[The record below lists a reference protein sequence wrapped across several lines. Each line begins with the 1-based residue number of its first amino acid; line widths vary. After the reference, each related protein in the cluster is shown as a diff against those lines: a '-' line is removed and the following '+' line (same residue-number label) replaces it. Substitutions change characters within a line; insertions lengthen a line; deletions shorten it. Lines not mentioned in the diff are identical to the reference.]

1 MSEKPFI
8 ERARY
13 LLTIFCSSL
22 FLVGLVV
29 GIWYLVTNANAQVS
43 RAAPEATASQDARP
57 AGPIRTQMVVAAH
70 PLAARAA
77 RQMLRDGGTAMDAMV
92 AAQMVLNLV
101 EPQSSGI
108 GGGGFL
114 LYWDATE
121 RKLLTY
127 DGRETAPAAAGPNR
141 FLRDDGSPIRW
152 PDAVGTGRSIGVP
165 GIVPMLERAHSAHGN
180 LDWSQLFAPAIN
192 LAANGFGVSP
202 RLNMLLTGMGAD
214 AFNQEARDYFF
225 DYDGEPHAL
234 GEVLQNPTLAI
245 SLKQIAEDGSAAMT
259 HGPIAKG
266 IVATAREPGVATI
279 TLDDLRNY
287 SAIVRPPVCAPYRS
301 FSVCGMGPPSS
312 GGMTVAAT
320 LTMLADRNLGD
331 APNAAALH
339 LILEAEKLAYADRGR
354 YMADSDYVA
363 VPAGLLD
370 PDYLAGRAQ
379 AIDPTQTMGRAEPGI
394 PPDLGAMPGNDAS
407 GENPGTSQI
416 SIVDRFGNAASMT
429 TTIESAF
436 GSRRMVA
443 GFLLNN
449 ELTDFSFAPVDDF
462 GRPVAN
468 RVEGGKRPRS
478 SMAPTMVFDADGNLW
493 AVLGSPGGSRIILY
507 VVKALVA
514 MIDWGMD
521 PQAAAALGIFGSR
534 NGPAELERGAD
545 MDAFADDLAAL
556 GHEIARPSMTSGL
569 HIIRVTP
576 ETLLGGADPRR
587 EGIAIGD

>member
-1 MSEKPFI
+1 MSQKTSAVYARNPLTFI
-8 ERARY
+8 LGA
-13 LLTIFCSSL
+13 L
-22 FLVGLVV
+22 FLVGLTL
-29 GIWYLVTNANAQVS
+29 GIHVPATGALAQAS
-43 RAAPEATASQDARP
+43 RAAPEAATGAGDRP
-57 AGPIRTQMVVAAH
+57 AAPIRTQMVVAAH

-77 RQMLRDGGTAMDAMV
+77 RQMLRDGGTAMDALV

-114 LYWDATE
+114 LYWDAAE
-121 RKLLTY
+121 KRLATY
-127 DGRETAPAAAGPNR
+127 DGRETAPAAAGPDR
-141 FLRDDGSPIRW
+141 FLRNDGTPIRW

-165 GIVPMLERAHSAHGN
+165 GIVPMLELAHQVHGD
-180 LDWSQLFAPAIN
+180 LAWDKLFAPAIK
-192 LAANGFGVSP
+192 LAAEGFGVSP
-202 RLNMLLTGMGAD
+202 RLNLLLTAMGAD
-214 AFNQEARDYFF
+214 AFNEEGRDYFF
-225 DYDGEPHAL
+225 DDDGEPHAL
-234 GEVLQNPTLAI
+234 GEVLRNPALAI
-245 SLKQIAEDGSAAMT
+245 SFKQIAEFGAAALS

-266 IVATAREPGVATI
+266 IVTAAREPGVATL
-279 TLDDLRNY
+279 TLDDLRDY
-287 SAIVRPPVCAPYRS
+287 TAIVRPPVCAPYRG
-301 FSVCGMGPPSS
+301 FSICGMGPPSS
-312 GGMTVAAT
+312 GGMTVAST
-320 LTMLADRNLGD
+320 LTMLADRDLGD

-339 LILEAEKLAYADRGR
+339 LILEAEKLAYADRNR

-370 PDYLAGRAQ
+370 PEYLAGRAGT
-379 AIDPTQTMGRAEPGI
+379 IDSGQTMGRAEPGI
-394 PPDLGAMPGNDAS
+394 PPDLGMMPGNDVS
-407 GENPGTSQI
+407 SENAGTSQI
-416 SIVDRFGNAASMT
+416 SIVDRFGNAASLT

-449 ELTDFSFAPVDDF
+449 ELTDFSFAPVDDL

-478 SMAPTMVFDADGNLW
+478 SMAPTMVFDAGGDLW

-521 PQAAAALGIFGSR
+521 PQEAAALGIFGSR

-545 MDAFADDLAAL
+545 MDAFAADLAAL
-556 GHEIARPSMTSGL
+556 GHEVARPSMTSGL

-576 ETLLGGADPRR
+576 DTLLGGADPRR

>member
-1 MSEKPFI
+1 LSEKPFI
-8 ERARY
+8 ERARL
-13 LLTIFCSSL
+13 LLTYVCGGL
-22 FLVGLVV
+22 FLVGIAV
-29 GIWYLVTNANAQVS
+29 GVWFLVTSANAQVS
-43 RAAPEATASQDARP
+43 RAAPEASTRASDRP
-57 AGPIRTQMVVAAH
+57 EAPIRTQMVVAAH

-77 RQMLRDGGTAMDAMV
+77 RQMLRDGGTAIDALV

-121 RKLLTY
+121 KRLTTY
-127 DGRETAPAAAGPNR
+127 DGRETAPAAAGPDR

-165 GIVPMLERAHSAHGN
+165 GIVPMLEMAHQAHGG
-180 LDWSQLFAPAIN
+180 LEWEKLFAPAIN

-202 RLNMLLTGMGAD
+202 RLNMLLTSMGAD
-214 AFNQEARDYFF
+214 AFNEEGRDYFF
-225 DYDGEPHAL
+225 DGDGEAHAL
-234 GEVLQNPTLAI
+234 GEVLRNPALAI
-245 SLKQIAEDGSAAMT
+245 SFKQLAENGAAALS

-266 IVATAREPGVATI
+266 IVTAAREPGVATL
-279 TLDDLRNY
+279 TLDDLRDY
-287 SAIVRPPVCAPYRS
+287 TAIVRPPVCAPYRG
-301 FSVCGMGPPSS
+301 FSICGMGPPSS
-312 GGMTVAAT
+312 GGLTVAAT
-320 LTMLADRNLGD
+320 LTMLADRDLGD

-370 PDYLAGRAQ
+370 PGYLAGRAQ
-379 AIDPTQTMGRAEPGI
+379 AIDPAQTMGRAEPGV
-394 PPDLGAMPGNDAS
+394 PPGLGAVPGRDAS
-407 GENPGTSQI
+407 NENPGTSQI
-416 SIVDRFGNAASMT
+416 SIVDKFGNAASLT

-436 GSRRMVA
+436 GSRRMVG

-449 ELTDFSFAPVDDF
+449 ELTDFSFAPVDNL

-521 PQAAAALGIFGSR
+521 PQEAAALGTFGSR
-534 NGPAELERGAD
+534 NGPAELERGED
-545 MDAFADDLAAL
+545 MDAFATDLAAL
-556 GHEIARPSMTSGL
+556 GHEIAHPSMTSGL

-576 ETLLGGADPRR
+576 DTLLGGADPRR
-587 EGIAIGD
+587 EGIFIGD